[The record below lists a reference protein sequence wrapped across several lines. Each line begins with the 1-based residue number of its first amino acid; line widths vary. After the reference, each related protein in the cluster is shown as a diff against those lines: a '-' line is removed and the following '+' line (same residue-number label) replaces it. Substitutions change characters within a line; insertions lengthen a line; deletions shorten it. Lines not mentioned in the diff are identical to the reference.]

1 MDMYDN
7 TGTRKYSVEEL
18 RQKYP
23 RMGKRWESEEDAK
36 LKEFYEKFRAGGKMT
51 FDAFIE
57 FLVTEFGRAAGGLKA
72 RLAGFFT
79 DVPGWD
85 YTQDRYHTQSLQEEL
100 DKTFTPELDAQ
111 LKAEYEQY
119 LANKS
124 ETYIT
129 FIKRVSESMDGV
141 ATRLLR
147 NRLEQLVGGDLVMY
161 KKADVKRTVV
171 HPAKT
176 WEVSLDNIDYSG
188 NREALEALR
197 LMEETSENI
206 FLTGEAGTGK
216 STLLQY
222 FRQVTKKNVVVLAP
236 TGVAA
241 LNVGGQTIHSFCGFG
256 PDITLAKVKRGG
268 SWSPKKK
275 LLAKVDTIVIDE
287 ISMVRAD
294 LLDCVDKFLQLNGTR
309 GHIPF
314 GGIQMIFIGDLF
326 QLPPVEKGFIT
337 RRGQVE
343 NSSLFDG
350 VDVDPDSLYSDT
362 SSQHSDS
369 YASPY
374 FFDSRVFRTTN
385 FAHVS
390 LRKMYRQQDEVFI
403 EVLNAVRNNL
413 ATGRHLEIINNR
425 AHQENNKFS
434 FEQYAIYLTPT
445 NVRARQVNNFFL
457 ERLTTPL
464 RTYRGRADGSFEDR
478 EAPTDL
484 DLHIKIGAQVMMLNN
499 DARKR
504 WVNGTMGKV
513 TGIAS
518 AASRIENVGP
528 SREAYVPPVLREATQ
543 GDSLGQP
550 ESQRPSRI
558 DVAQGVSLGATP
570 SSVISTYAKATA
582 DRPDSVA
589 GTGTPDETSAKS
601 GGDPESITYE
611 PVSDEPQ
618 HRSSS
623 ADAIIVELE
632 TGETVYVEPYTWEM
646 FKFIYSTE
654 TESVDSQTTGTFTQ
668 YPFKLAWAVTIH
680 KAQGKT
686 FSKVYVDLATGTFAH
701 GQLYVALSRCRTLEG
716 LYLKSPIT
724 QKDIILDKRVVEF
737 MKSLPALGGA

>member
-1 MDMYDN
+1 MQN
-7 TGTRKYSVEEL
+7 SSHKFSVEEL

-23 RMGKRWESEEDAK
+23 RMGKRWEPEEDAK

-51 FDAFIE
+51 FDAFVE

-111 LKAEYEQY
+111 LKTEYEQY
-119 LANKS
+119 LANKN

-129 FIKRVSESMDGV
+129 FIKRVSESMDGI

-147 NRLEQLVGGDLVMY
+147 NRLEQLIEGELVMY
-161 KKADVKRTVV
+161 KKADIKKVVV

-337 RRGQVE
+337 QSTF
-343 NSSLFDG
+343 NKQNTNPALFEG
-350 VDVDPDSLYSDT
+350 VDIDPDSLHSDT
-362 SSQHSDS
+362 PSQHSDYYS
-369 YASPY
+369 SPY

-403 EVLNAVRNNL
+403 EVLNAVRNNV

-445 NVRARQVNNFFL
+445 NARARQVNNFFL

-478 EAPTDL
+478 EVPTDL
-484 DLHIKIGAQVMMLNN
+484 DLQIKIGAQVMMLNN

-518 AASRIENVGP
+518 AASRIESMGP

-543 GDSLGQP
+543 GDSLGQA

-558 DVAQGVSLGATP
+558 DVTQGVSLGA
-570 SSVISTYAKATA
+570 S
-582 DRPDSVA
+582 
-589 GTGTPDETSAKS
+589 EL
-601 GGDPESITYE
+601 TYE
-611 PVSDEPQ
+611 AVSDEPQ

-623 ADAIIVELE
+623 ADAIVVELE

-724 QKDIILDKRVVEF
+724 QKDIILDKHVVEF
-737 MKSLPALGGA
+737 MQSLPAT

>member
-1 MDMYDN
+1 MFDPSQPK
-7 TGTRKYSVEEL
+7 KYSVEEL

-23 RMGKRWESEEDAK
+23 RMGKRWEAEEDAK

-51 FDAFIE
+51 FDAFVE

-72 RLAGFFT
+72 RLAGFFD

-111 LKAEYEQY
+111 LKTEYEQY

-129 FIKRVSESMDGV
+129 FIKRVSESMDGI

-147 NRLEQLVGGDLVMY
+147 NRLEQLIEGELVMY
-161 KKADVKRTVV
+161 KKADIKKAVV
-171 HPAKT
+171 HPART

-294 LLDCVDKFLQLNGTR
+294 LLDCVDKFLQLNGAR

-326 QLPPVEKGFIT
+326 QLPPVEKGFIA
-337 RRGQVE
+337 RSGVVD

-350 VDVDPDSLYSDT
+350 VDVDPDSL
-362 SSQHSDS
+362 HSDS
-369 YASPY
+369 YPSPY

-403 EVLNAVRNNL
+403 EVLNAVRNNV

-445 NVRARQVNNFFL
+445 NARARQVNNFFL
-457 ERLTTPL
+457 ERLTAPL

-484 DLHIKIGAQVMMLNN
+484 DLQIKIGAQVMMLNN

-504 WVNGTMGKV
+504 WVNGTMGKI

-518 AASRIENVGP
+518 AASRTESVGP
-528 SREAYVPPVLREATQ
+528 SREAYVPDVL
-543 GDSLGQP
+543 
-550 ESQRPSRI
+550 
-558 DVAQGVSLGATP
+558 
-570 SSVISTYAKATA
+570 ATA
-582 DRPDSVA
+582 ARPTSIHSAADGELTYEAV
-589 GTGTPDETSAKS
+589 PDEPA
-601 GGDPESITYE
+601 
-611 PVSDEPQ
+611 
-618 HRSSS
+618 HRSST

-701 GQLYVALSRCRTLEG
+701 GQLYVALSRCRTLDG

-737 MKSLPALGGA
+737 MKSLPAV

>member
-1 MDMYDN
+1 MQN
-7 TGTRKYSVEEL
+7 SSHKFSVEEL

-23 RMGKRWESEEDAK
+23 RMGKRWEPEEDAK

-51 FDAFIE
+51 FDAFLE

-72 RLAGFFT
+72 RLASYFD

-111 LKAEYEQY
+111 LKTEYEQY
-119 LANKS
+119 LANKN

-129 FIKRVSESMDGV
+129 FIKRVSESMDGI

-147 NRLEQLVGGDLVMY
+147 NRLEQLIEGELVMY
-161 KKADVKRTVV
+161 KKADIKKVVV

-241 LNVGGQTIHSFCGFG
+241 LNVGGQTVHSFCGFG

-268 SWSPKKK
+268 SWSPKKR

-337 RRGQVE
+337 RRGSVD

-350 VDVDPDSLYSDT
+350 VDVDPDSLHSDPF
-362 SSQHSDS
+362 SQHSDA

-403 EVLNAVRNNL
+403 EVLNAVRNNV

-445 NVRARQVNNFFL
+445 NARARQVNNFFL

-478 EAPTDL
+478 EVPTDL
-484 DLHIKIGAQVMMLNN
+484 DLQIKIGAQIMMLNN

-518 AASRIENVGP
+518 AASRTESVGP

-543 GDSLGQP
+543 GDSLGQAG
-550 ESQRPSRI
+550 SQRPSRI
-558 DVAQGVSLGATP
+558 NVAQGVSLGA
-570 SSVISTYAKATA
+570 S
-582 DRPDSVA
+582 
-589 GTGTPDETSAKS
+589 EL
-601 GGDPESITYE
+601 TYE
-611 PVSDEPQ
+611 AVSDEPQ

-623 ADAIIVELE
+623 ADAIVVELE

-737 MKSLPALGGA
+737 MQSLPAT

>member
-1 MDMYDN
+1 MDGSS
-7 TGTRKYSVEEL
+7 GTRKYSVEEL

-23 RMGKRWESEEDAK
+23 RMGKRWEPEEDAK
-36 LKEFYEKFRAGGKMT
+36 LKDFYEKFRAGGKMT
-51 FDAFIE
+51 FDAFVE

-72 RLAGFFT
+72 RLASYFD

-119 LANKS
+119 LEHKN

-129 FIKRVSESMDGV
+129 FIKRVSESMDGI

-147 NRLEQLVGGDLVMY
+147 NRLEQLVEGELVMY
-161 KKADVKRTVV
+161 KKADVKKTVV
-171 HPAKT
+171 HPTKT

-197 LMEETSENI
+197 LMEETDENI

-326 QLPPVEKGFIT
+326 QLPPVEKGFIAQSKFA
-337 RRGQVE
+337 GSA
-343 NSSLFDG
+343 NSRQQSFEG
-350 VDVDPDSLYSDT
+350 IDVDPDSLHSDVF
-362 SSQHSDS
+362 SQHSDS
-369 YASPY
+369 YPSPY

-413 ATGRHLEIINNR
+413 ATSRHLEIINNR

-445 NVRARQVNNFFL
+445 NARARQVNNFFL

-484 DLHIKIGAQVMMLNN
+484 DLQIKIGAQVMMLNN

-504 WVNGTMGKV
+504 WVNGTMGKI

-518 AASRIENVGP
+518 AASRTEQVG
-528 SREAYVPPVLREATQ
+528 SVREAYVPEVLA
-543 GDSLGQP
+543 
-550 ESQRPSRI
+550 
-558 DVAQGVSLGATP
+558 AGVQT
-570 SSVISTYAKATA
+570 
-582 DRPDSVA
+582 A
-589 GTGTPDETSAKS
+589 GTRPTSIIADEL
-601 GGDPESITYE
+601 TYE
-611 PVSDEPQ
+611 PVSEGSVQ
-618 HRSSS
+618 RSST

-646 FKFIYSTE
+646 FKFIYSAE

-737 MKSLPALGGA
+737 MKSLPAV

>member
-1 MDMYDN
+1 MQN
-7 TGTRKYSVEEL
+7 SSHKFSVEEL

-23 RMGKRWESEEDAK
+23 RMGKRWEPEEDAK

-51 FDAFIE
+51 FDAFVE

-111 LKAEYEQY
+111 LKTEYEQY
-119 LANKS
+119 LANKN

-129 FIKRVSESMDGV
+129 FIKRVSESMDGI

-147 NRLEQLVGGDLVMY
+147 NRLEQLIEGELVMY
-161 KKADVKRTVV
+161 KKADIKKVVV

-176 WEVSLDNIDYSG
+176 WEVSLDNIDYTG

-337 RRGQVE
+337 RRGSVD

-350 VDVDPDSLYSDT
+350 VDVDPDSLHSDPF
-362 SSQHSDS
+362 SQHSDA

-403 EVLNAVRNNL
+403 EVLNAVRNNV

-445 NVRARQVNNFFL
+445 NARARQVNNFFL

-478 EAPTDL
+478 EVPTDL
-484 DLHIKIGAQVMMLNN
+484 DLQIKIGAQIMMLNN

-513 TGIAS
+513 TGVAS
-518 AASRIENVGP
+518 AASRTESVGP

-543 GDSLGQP
+543 GDSLGQA

-558 DVAQGVSLGATP
+558 DVAQGVSLGA
-570 SSVISTYAKATA
+570 S
-582 DRPDSVA
+582 
-589 GTGTPDETSAKS
+589 EL
-601 GGDPESITYE
+601 TYE
-611 PVSDEPQ
+611 AVSDEPQ

-623 ADAIIVELE
+623 ADAIVVELE

-737 MKSLPALGGA
+737 MQSLPAT